1 MSSSPDRGHRVLVVD
16 DSDAV
21 RDLLMVNLEL
31 EGFDV
36 RAAVDGE
43 QGIDV
48 AESWQPHVITLDVVM
63 PRLGGFETVER
74 LRKAAA
80 TAHIPVVIVSG
91 RAQAGDR
98 ARGEQL
104 GVDAYLT
111 KPFEPADLVA
121 VVTELAARGPSI
133 PLSGDPRAAFR
144 CDRGRP
150 HRTG

>member
-1 MSSSPDRGHRVLVVD
+1 MDHVSSSPDRGHRVLVVD

-21 RDLLMVNLEL
+21 RDLLTVNLEL

-36 RAAVDGE
+36 RAAGDGE
-43 QGIDV
+43 EGIDV

-80 TAHIPVVIVSG
+80 TAHIPVVIVTG

-98 ARGEQL
+98 TRGEEL

-121 VVTELAARGPSI
+121 VVTELAGA
-133 PLSGDPRAAFR
+133 
-144 CDRGRP
+144 GRRYP
-150 HRTG
+150 

>member
-1 MSSSPDRGHRVLVVD
+1 MDHVSSSPDRAHRVLVVD

-21 RDLLMVNLEL
+21 RDLLVVNLEL

-36 RAAVDGE
+36 RAAADGE
-43 QGIDV
+43 EGLDV

-74 LRKAAA
+74 LRGAAV
-80 TAHIPVVIVSG
+80 TAHIPVVIVTG

-98 ARGEQL
+98 ARGEEL

-121 VVTELAARGPSI
+121 VVTELAGA
-133 PLSGDPRAAFR
+133 
-144 CDRGRP
+144 GRRYP
-150 HRTG
+150 